1 MQVLTR
7 LLPSLTYRLLPV
19 LLLGTLLAAANAQ
32 EEEATPDTP
41 APDDT
46 AEAAEESPET
56 PADDD
61 ELDLGPDDPLLD
73 AQGFDPND
81 DDDFV
86 PSEDIPADAPIAFP
100 TDI

>member
-1 MQVLTR
+1 MLFLAR
-7 LLPSLTYRLLPV
+7 LLPASTYRLLPA
-19 LLLGTLLAAANAQ
+19 LLLWTLFAAANAQ
-32 EEEATPDTP
+32 EEEVTP
-41 APDDT
+41 ASADD
-46 AEAAEESPET
+46 AAET
-56 PADDD
+56 PAESPDAAETDD
-61 ELDLGPDDPLLD
+61 ESDLGPDDPLLD